1 MDDLCYRDSTEKTVG
16 LANRN
21 ISENI
26 TDNYREN
33 FVEGKYIDD

>member
-1 MDDLCYRDSTEKTVG
+1 MDDLCYRDSAEKTAG
-16 LANRN
+16 LANLN

-26 TDNYREN
+26 TDNNREN